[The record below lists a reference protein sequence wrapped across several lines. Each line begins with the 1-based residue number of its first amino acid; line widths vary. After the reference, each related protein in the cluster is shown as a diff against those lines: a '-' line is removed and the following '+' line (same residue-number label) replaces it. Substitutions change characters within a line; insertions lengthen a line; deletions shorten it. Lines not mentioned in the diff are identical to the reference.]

1 MINEYLVYKER
12 LRYLDLFSLEKRG
25 IRRILAMYCHGLKE
39 KENWKVFFVTSIA
52 LGKCELPEP
61 HKRV

>member
-1 MINEYLVYKER
+1 
-12 LRYLDLFSLEKRG
+12 
-25 IRRILAMYCHGLKE
+25 MYCHGLKE

-52 LGKCELPEP
+52 LEKCELPEP